1 MKRNLTRALTRIAIL
16 GLVILGGCGSKSDKP
31 KVTAGGVDENK
42 AIADIKAEI
51 EKMDQTQLH
60 DMAMKYKQAI
70 ESKTGE
76 ITKLA
81 DRIKKIPLTEALGTE
96 SGKLKTDLEAI
107 TKSVAALTERLNL
120 YVNKLKEKNVDTRE
134 LEIN

>member
-1 MKRNLTRALTRIAIL
+1 MTRIAIL